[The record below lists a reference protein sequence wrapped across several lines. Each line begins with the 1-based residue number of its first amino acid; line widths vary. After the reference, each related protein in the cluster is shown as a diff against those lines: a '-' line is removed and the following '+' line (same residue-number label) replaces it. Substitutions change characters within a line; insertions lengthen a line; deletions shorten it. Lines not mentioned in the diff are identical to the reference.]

1 MKQVKLNIFYPHPPE
16 KVWQALT
23 DYRVLNIWMMPNDF
37 QARLGHK
44 FKFESNSLTGIK
56 TIIHCEVVEL
66 EKPKR
71 LAYTWQDEMTSE
83 PSLVTWILNPVED
96 GTQLQLQHQ
105 QTGYATIFISSR
117 SRDLKQIDTHASLYR
132 YEQPV
137 TSTHQQIPET
147 IFLQLATRDELS
159 SDLLNHRGSKEE
171 WDYRLNQKLPQ
182 VLKKPDD

>member
-23 DYRVLNIWMMPNDF
+23 DCRILNAWMMNNDF
-37 QARLGHK
+37 EPCLGHK
-44 FKFESNSLTGIK
+44 FKFESNSLPGIK

-66 EKPKR
+66 EKPTR

-83 PSLVTWILNPVED
+83 PSLVTWILNPVEG

-105 QTGYATIFISSR
+105 QTGYATTFISSR
-117 SRDLKQIDTHASLYR
+117 SKDFRQIDTHASLYR

-137 TSTHQQIPET
+137 TSTHQQILET
-147 IFLQLATRDELS
+147 SFLQLATRNELK
-159 SDLLNHRGSKEE
+159 DLLNHKSSKEE
-171 WDYRLNQKLPQ
+171 WDYRLQQKLMQ
-182 VLKKPDD
+182 VLER